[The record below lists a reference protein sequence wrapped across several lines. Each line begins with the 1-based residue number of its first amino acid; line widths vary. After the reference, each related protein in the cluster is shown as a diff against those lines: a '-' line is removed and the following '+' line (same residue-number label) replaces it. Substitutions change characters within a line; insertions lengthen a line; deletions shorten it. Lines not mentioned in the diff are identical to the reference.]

1 MNSVACKKLI
11 RYLKP
16 KDIYLPLGIFLL
28 FFALVS
34 ISTIII
40 PILSTGCAILLF
52 WMWSSARKQFKA
64 DLAVAEKQGELNQIA
79 SDFSA
84 SQDILKKKI
93 RIGECCVY
101 AKQCGRIVRYRD
113 IRRYY
118 VRTSYD
124 VRTKK
129 SYLYPLCEMTNGEH
143 VSLCQ
148 LRASRSLDQHT
159 ALIRL
164 GNSIRKHNPGVRIDL

>member
-16 KDIYLPLGIFLL
+16 KDIYLPLGFFLL
-28 FFALVS
+28 FFAIVS
-34 ISTIII
+34 ISTIIM
-40 PILSTGCAILLF
+40 PILSTGCAILFF

-64 DLAVAEKQGELNQIA
+64 DLSDAEKQGELNQIA

-84 SQDILKKKI
+84 SQEILKKKI

-118 VRTSYD
+118 VRTN
-124 VRTKK
+124 K
-129 SYLYPLCEMTNGEH
+129 SYLYPHCEMTNGEH

-164 GNSIRKHNPGVRIDL
+164 GNSIRKHNPGVKIDL